1 MKREVYPPN
10 VWRTR
15 LITLAF
21 ILAVA
26 APVPQAISYYKIIDL
41 GTLGGNESGA
51 YSINNQGQIVGYAY
65 DSSGNFRATLFD
77 PTGGGKNIDLGT
89 LGGSTLGGLPTQQFE
104 I

>member
-26 APVPQAISYYKIIDL
+26 AHAHQAMAYYKLIDL
-41 GTLGGNESGA
+41 CESTSTA
-51 YSINNQGQIVGYAY
+51 YSINNQGQIVG
-65 DSSGNFRATLFD
+65 
-77 PTGGGKNIDLGT
+77 
-89 LGGSTLGGLPTQQFE
+89 
-104 I
+104 